1 MSNTYSGDPA
11 SSSRDAVRFWL
22 NDVASPWEFSDQEID
37 YALTL
42 YPNAVLSAAWLA
54 GRLAMKYAAS
64 VDKSVGDLRISNS
77 QKARMYAD
85 LQTSLKA
92 QADSTG
98 VTIFVGGISKADMA
112 TVDADTDR
120 NAPPFGIKQFDIP
133 GSADA
138 AQIADD
144 DSDGD

>member
-1 MSNTYSGDPA
+1 MSNTYSGNPA
-11 SSSRDAVRFWL
+11 DSSRDAVRFWL
-22 NDVASPWEFSDQEID
+22 NDVGPSTWEFSDQEID

-42 YPNAVLSAAWLA
+42 YPNPVLSAAWLA

-64 VDKSVGDLRISNS
+64 VDKSVGDLRLSNS

-92 QADSTG
+92 QADSSG
-98 VTIFVGGISKADMA
+98 VSIYVGGVSKSDMT
-112 TVDADTDR
+112 TVDANSDR
-120 NAPPFGIKQFDIP
+120 VKPPFGIKQFDIP

-138 AQIADD
+138 AQIPGEDCE
-144 DSDGD
+144 